1 MTSAAEEPKTSQGIP
16 EAEFIEDVD
25 AYMKKKSSE
34 TPEEVVNS
42 LNELY
47 SKYKFMETSLNTKKT
62 RLQRQIPDIE
72 QTLEM
77 LKHLKAKKEAKE
89 DMDTDFLLTEQVY
102 CKAKVP
108 PTEKVCLWLGANV
121 MLEYPLDE
129 AEALLS
135 KNLAAAKRN
144 VDQLNVDLDFLR
156 DQVTT
161 TEVSMARV
169 HNWKVKRGGG
179 GQAKEVMILKRQ
191 KKNPTGSHCYIL
203 CLIIINS
210 RCALTPGFV
219 FSPLFWIPPNPE
231 VLFKT
236 VTFPKIYPC
245 FSNCMYQNE
254 VKTEVLDLFKG
265 FLGMVKKK
273 PDLLIF
279 YYTSSIIASDELL
292 IFFAHNVRG
301 SYSVSKNLKASLY
314 K

>member
-1 MTSAAEEPKTSQGIP
+1 VLTVVWSGQSSSDHYEHLRFGSLKQVLESSAKMTSGEVKTSQGIP

-34 TPEEVVNS
+34 TPEEVVNG

-77 LKHLKAKKEAKE
+77 LKHLKAKKEAEE
-89 DMDTDFLLTEQVY
+89 DMTTDFLLTEQVY

-135 KNLAAAKRN
+135 KNLAAAKKN
-144 VDQLNVDLDFLR
+144 VEQLNVDLDFLR

-169 HNWKVKRGGG
+169 HNWKVKRG
-179 GQAKEVMILKRQ
+179 AADKQ
-191 KKNPTGSHCYIL
+191 KK
-203 CLIIINS
+203 
-210 RCALTPGFV
+210 
-219 FSPLFWIPPNPE
+219 
-231 VLFKT
+231 
-236 VTFPKIYPC
+236 
-245 FSNCMYQNE
+245 
-254 VKTEVLDLFKG
+254 
-265 FLGMVKKK
+265 
-273 PDLLIF
+273 
-279 YYTSSIIASDELL
+279 
-292 IFFAHNVRG
+292 
-301 SYSVSKNLKASLY
+301 
-314 K
+314 

>member
-179 GQAKEVMILKRQ
+179 GDKQ
-191 KKNPTGSHCYIL
+191 KKWW
-203 CLIIINS
+203 
-210 RCALTPGFV
+210 F
-219 FSPLFWIPPNPE
+219 
-231 VLFKT
+231 
-236 VTFPKIYPC
+236 
-245 FSNCMYQNE
+245 
-254 VKTEVLDLFKG
+254 
-265 FLGMVKKK
+265 
-273 PDLLIF
+273 
-279 YYTSSIIASDELL
+279 
-292 IFFAHNVRG
+292 
-301 SYSVSKNLKASLY
+301 
-314 K
+314 